1 MFTGLISGMG
11 KFISLEKSKDPVVKL
26 KIDFSREVLEGDS
39 VAVNGSCLTVIG
51 SKRGEYTF
59 NVSEETLKRTNLL
72 DQMKGDILNVELP
85 LTLNDLV
92 SGHLVSGHIDG
103 VARVK
108 SISRRKGSIRF
119 VFSFTSPNWKK
130 FIVEKGSVAVNGISL
145 TVSEVQSSNF
155 SVEVLP
161 FTFEKT
167 NLMNLSVGKR
177 VNIELDLVGKYL
189 YNQRP

>member
-1 MFTGLISGMG
+1 MFTGLISGTG
-11 KFISLEKSKDPVVKL
+11 KFLSLDKSGDPVL
-26 KIDFSREVLEGDS
+26 LLGTDFVRDVVNGDS
-39 VAVNGSCLTVIG
+39 VAVNGSCLTVVNING
-51 SKRGEYTF
+51 DKFSF
-59 NVSEETLKRTNLL
+59 NVSRETLRRTNLS
-72 DQMKGDILNVELP
+72 DQMKGDILNIELP

-108 SISRRKGSIRF
+108 SVKKMKGSFHFVFTYTDHEWKKYIIEKGSI
-119 VFSFTSPNWKK
+119 S
-130 FIVEKGSVAVNGISL
+130 VNGVSL
-145 TVSEVQSSNF
+145 TVNDIQSSTF
-155 SVEVLP
+155 TVEILP

-167 NLMNLSVGKR
+167 NLRTMTIGKR

>member
-1 MFTGLISGMG
+1 MFTGIISGIG
-11 KFISLEKSKDPVVKL
+11 KFISLNKSGDPVL
-26 KIDFSREVLEGDS
+26 ILETDFSREVSDGDS

-51 SKRGEYTF
+51 FNRGEYMF
-59 NVSEETLKRTNLL
+59 NVSEETLKRTNFL
-72 DQMKGDILNVELP
+72 DQTKGDILNIELP

-92 SGHLVSGHIDG
+92 SGHLVSGHIDS

-119 VFSFTSPNWKK
+119 DFSFTDSKWRK
-130 FIVEKGSVAVNGISL
+130 FIIEKGSIAVNGISL
-145 TVSEVQSSNF
+145 TVNDIRSSTF

-167 NLMNLSVGKR
+167 NLATLFVGKR
-177 VNIELDLVGKYL
+177 ANIELDLIGKYL
-189 YNQRP
+189 YNQKP